1 MLKAILGTF
10 VSRIFIAIS
19 AFLVII
25 INASYLGAEK
35 VGVISLILLGIT
47 IVMMFNNL
55 VGGGAVF
62 MIPKFGLKII
72 MKLSYSWA
80 VLVSVVGTIVLYIL
94 HLIPDQY
101 LIHVLLLTLL
111 FSFCSINQS
120 ALLGINKI
128 HLYNFVGLIQA
139 LILLISLLVFMILL
153 HRIEIIAYIY
163 SLYISYTA
171 LFFTSLMPLLSEFK
185 KGKTLNKKQILK
197 EMLKYGF
204 FIQIANLVQ
213 LFNYRYIYYVIE
225 FYLGKSSLGVF
236 DVSNKLSEGIWLTP
250 RSLATIQYSK
260 ISNSNDKEYALKLTL
275 AFLKLSSIATLAF
288 IGIILFLPLTF
299 FVSLFGVE
307 FEGVKHIML
316 SLAPGIFAV
325 SISMILS
332 HYFAGLGKYYINTI
346 TSSVGFVTLI
356 TLCVIFFPHAT
367 KYGNYHALFIAGL
380 LVSAAYTL
388 SVIIQFILFCKHT
401 KIKFKSFLITK
412 EDVSIFSSEF
422 KKMIATKSKA

>member
-10 VSRIFIAIS
+10 VSRIIIAIS

-55 VGGGAVF
+55 VGGGAVY
-62 MIPKFGLKII
+62 MIPKYGLQMI

-80 VLVSVVGTIVLYIL
+80 TLVSLLGTFILYAL

-101 LIHVLLLTLL
+101 LFHVLILTLL

-120 ALLGINKI
+120 ALLGIEKI
-128 HLYNFVGLIQA
+128 RLFNIVALIQS
-139 LILLISLLVFMILL
+139 LILLISLSIFIILL
-153 HRIEIIAYIY
+153 HKIEIIVYIY
-163 SLYISYTA
+163 SLYISYIT
-171 LFFTSLMPLLSEFK
+171 LFVISSIPLIPYLK
-185 KGKTLNKKQILK
+185 KVQTQSISRVLK

-260 ISNSNDKEYALKLTL
+260 ISNSNNKEYAIKLSL
-275 AFLKLSSIATLAF
+275 AFLKLSSLATLAF
-288 IGIILFLPLTF
+288 IVVILCLPL
-299 FVSLFGVE
+299 SLFVTIFGIE

-325 SISMILS
+325 SVSMILS

-346 TSSVGFVTLI
+346 TSSVGFVALI
-356 TLCVIFFPHAT
+356 TLCVIFFPQAAN
-367 KYGNYHALFIAGL
+367 YGNYHAIFIAGL
-380 LVSAAYTL
+380 LVSTAYSL
-388 SVIIQFILFCKHT
+388 SVSIQFIMFCKHT
-401 KIKFKSFLITK
+401 KIKFKSLLITK
-412 EDVSIFSSEF
+412 EDISIFSSEF
-422 KKMIATKSKA
+422 KKLIAKK